1 MGGTGRYQVG
11 RRGARLASLV
21 REAAGEVEAAGT
33 PAVAHLMGGA
43 VRDIAALAAR
53 PPSASESEL
62 LQVCTRTPAA
72 PHSSP
77 VVPTFLA
84 QLSPPLLLGPGLHPN
99 WRICRFAHA
108 PL

>member
-1 MGGTGRYQVG
+1 MQFLFPRPAVIIVETRSLQDAACLNSGVCMVGGTGRYQVG

-53 PPSASESEL
+53 PPSASESAL
-62 LQVCTRTPAA
+62 LQVCT
-72 PHSSP
+72 
-77 VVPTFLA
+77 
-84 QLSPPLLLGPGLHPN
+84 
-99 WRICRFAHA
+99 HA
-108 PL
+108 PATSL